1 MTATEPKPKTSKS
14 LVRVF
19 GCLGI
24 IVSIGGVLAFG
35 LIQLRQQVR
44 LSFERSRQEWRQK
57 SFDSVKRGDPSA
69 LVMDSKLLPM
79 LANDA
84 ECKKTVTRLDF
95 ASTEIAVSD
104 ASSVAELPNVSSM
117 TFYCTRGTKDLLLA
131 ARTLP
136 VTNLY
141 FEMPDLSPESYLML
155 KDFPHLKKVRFEH
168 VMDDEWIDR
177 LKSEMPNVMI
187 DAPFPRS
194 NEPGYAK

>member
-1 MTATEPKPKTSKS
+1 MTSTEPNPKTSKS

-24 IVSIGGVLAFG
+24 IVSIGGVLGFG
-35 LIQLRQQVR
+35 VIQLRQQAR
-44 LSFERSRQEWRQK
+44 LSIERSREESRQK
-57 SFDSVKRGDPSA
+57 SFDSVKRGDSSA

-84 ECKKTVTRLDF
+84 ECRKIVTRLDF

-104 ASSVAELPNVSSM
+104 ASFVSELPNVSSM

-136 VTNLY
+136 VTDLY

-155 KDFPHLKKVRFEH
+155 KDFPHLRKVQFEH
-168 VMDDEWIDR
+168 VMDDKWIDR
-177 LKSEMPNVMI
+177 LKSELPNVMI
-187 DAPFPRS
+187 DAPFPHSR
-194 NEPGYAK
+194 EPGFGK